1 MIHNFRF
8 SCNCATDRFNRWK
21 QYGKFFDHL
30 FYFLTLS
37 LKYQLFKMTCH
48 LAFWTLQMKN
58 HQWEKQNKWKY
69 SIDGVA
75 CNEWHFNYLQTY
87 VTDIFLAQSWR
98 DPRLRLPE
106 NMSEEYR
113 ILDVEWLHN
122 IWRPDCF
129 FKNAKKV
136 TFHEMSIPNH
146 YLWLYHD
153 KTLLYM
159 SKYVLNITLGSVC
172 SITAIVGQCLGIS
185 RD

>member
-1 MIHNFRF
+1 M
-8 SCNCATDRFNRWK
+8 
-21 QYGKFFDHL
+21 
-30 FYFLTLS
+30 
-37 LKYQLFKMTCH
+37 
-48 LAFWTLQMKN
+48 
-58 HQWEKQNKWKY
+58 
-69 SIDGVA
+69 
-75 CNEWHFNYLQTY
+75 TY

-113 ILDVEWLHN
+113 ILDVDWLQS

-146 YLWLYHD
+146 YLWLYND

-159 SKYVLNITLGSVC
+159 SKLTLVLSCAMKFESYPHDTQYC
-172 SITAIVGQCLGIS
+172 SMMIES
-185 RD
+185 RKSTKFTGDR